1 MDHAKRYKSRRRLA
15 RSLSGQGRGGGG
27 GGEEGRGAAGVV
39 LNVSYLKI
47 LTSV

>member
-1 MDHAKRYKSRRRLA
+1 MDPAKRYKSHRRLA
-15 RSLSGQGRGGGG
+15 RSLSGQGRG